1 MKILVTGSSGFIGH
15 HLIKKLLSDGYSV
28 VGIDNMNDYYCQSLK
43 RERNKLIK
51 SKKYKLME
59 YDLNDIDQIQ
69 GASDFELVINL
80 AAQAGVRV
88 SREQEYLYEHSNVKG
103 FKSLCNFCADN
114 GIKKIIYASSSSV
127 YSDNG
132 KNKFVETQTNLSP
145 KSLYGKSKLSNEEL
159 ASKLVKNMNIDM
171 IGLRFFSVY
180 GPLGRPDMAYYSFT
194 NALKKQEVIK
204 LNNSGA
210 MFRDMTFIDDIV
222 SGILKATDYIFKKN
236 TTIRN
241 EIFNLGNESPIE
253 TIKLLETLEQKLKKE
268 TKIEIIETKNE
279 LFRTHADIG
288 KAKNLLGYDP
298 KVSFED
304 GIDEF
309 LKWHAE
315 YEKI

>member
-28 VGIDNMNDYYCQSLK
+28 VGVDNMNDYYCQSLK

-159 ASKLVKNMNIDM
+159 ASKLVKNMNNDM

-194 NALKKQEVIK
+194 NALKKQVIK

-222 SGILKATDYIFKKN
+222 SGILKATDYIFKK
-236 TTIRN
+236 I
-241 EIFNLGNESPIE
+241 
-253 TIKLLETLEQKLKKE
+253 Q
-268 TKIEIIETKNE
+268 
-279 LFRTHADIG
+279 LFEM
-288 KAKNLLGYDP
+288 K
-298 KVSFED
+298 
-304 GIDEF
+304 F
-309 LKWHAE
+309 L
-315 YEKI
+315 I